1 MNRSGWSDEFPLSET
16 ELEQLQ
22 QSFQV
27 TYTSETFTCA
37 HLTMALYVDHVQ
49 GAGELIVACT
59 ACRLQSKINVS

>member
-1 MNRSGWSDEFPLSET
+1 MNRSGWSDEFLLSET

-37 HLTMALYVDHVQ
+37 HLTMALYVDVQ
-49 GAGELIVACT
+49 GASERIVACT
-59 ACRLQSKINVS
+59 ACRLQSKINVF